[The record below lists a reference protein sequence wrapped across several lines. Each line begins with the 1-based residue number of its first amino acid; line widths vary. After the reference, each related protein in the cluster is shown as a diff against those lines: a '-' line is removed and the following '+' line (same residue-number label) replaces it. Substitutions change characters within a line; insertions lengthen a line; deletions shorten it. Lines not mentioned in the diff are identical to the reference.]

1 MAFLRPSFFA
11 AAAFAVAAAC
21 GNSSSNAP
29 TGPHYHY
36 VVNKVLVPTKTG
48 DAQKYGLDL
57 NGDGNPDN
65 ALGNLLSALATQ
77 GINAQ
82 TSIDEAVLNGS
93 ITLLADL
100 QTPDFNNAGAAG
112 IQVYLGSDAMPPA
125 CNSGEMVTCGS
136 GATATCMGCGH
147 DLTGTG
153 MFQIAPNSP
162 MNPPLVGPIVGG
174 TMKAGPG
181 DVALQISIGGGAA
194 TEVDLIG
201 ARAQASGMSATA
213 LGDMTNPDA
222 GGVIIGG
229 GISQDDLNTKVIP
242 SVVPIIAGVLAT
254 HCMNPAPPMCNCD
267 ATGNTVLGLF
277 DSNKDCMV
285 TAMEIESSSFG
296 MTLLAPDVTIDGMPA
311 LSVGVKAFGVGA
323 QFTIAGET
331 VGM

>member
-11 AAAFAVAAAC
+11 AAFALAAAC

-29 TGPHYHY
+29 SGPHYHY

-57 NGDGNPDN
+57 DGNGNPDN

-82 TSIDEAVLNGS
+82 TSIDTAVLDGS

-100 QTPDFNNAGAAG
+100 QTSDFNNAGTAG

-125 CNSGEMVTCGS
+125 CNSGETVTCGS
-136 GATATCMGCGH
+136 GATATCTGCGH

-153 MFQIAPNSP
+153 MFQIAADSP
-162 MNPPLVGPIVGG
+162 MNPALTGPIVGG
-174 TMKAGPG
+174 TLKAGPG
-181 DVALQISIGGGAA
+181 DVALQISIGGGAPV
-194 TEVDLIG
+194 EIDLIG
-201 ARAQASGMSATA
+201 ARAQASGMSPTA
-213 LGDMTNPDA
+213 LGDQASPDA

-229 GISQDDLNTKVIP
+229 GISQNDLDMKVIP
-242 SVVPIIAGVLAT
+242 AVVPIITGVLAT
-254 HCMNPAPPMCNCD
+254 HCPGAMPGACNCD
-267 ATGNTVLGLF
+267 STGNTVLGLF
-277 DSNKDCMV
+277 DANHDCMV
-285 TAMEIESSSFG
+285 TAAEISSSSFG
-296 MTLLAPDVTIDGMPA
+296 MTLLAPDVTIDGTPA
-311 LSVGVKAFGVGA
+311 LSVGVKAFGVGG

-331 VGM
+331 LGM